1 MRYNPAPLTQAP
13 SAVQTSLSIQD
24 VFEQFNQ
31 SQSRLG
37 QFFDVPLDMLCCL
50 NRDGQFQA
58 VSFSWLQTLGWRAD
72 DLQGHYWGEWVHPQ
86 DLQTSLLQLNTLINQ
101 RSGRRQYRFD
111 CRFRHRDGS
120 YRWLAW
126 KLVPSSASRSGVYG
140 WVQDITEQ
148 KLAEPQGF
156 EHKDEFLQL
165 AETLRDVF
173 WIYDPVTNQQLY
185 VSPAYERVWGRS
197 CQSLYEDPA
206 SLQEAIHPDDRD
218 YVQSVMDETENALL
232 TGGGNGSV
240 CSDLEYRI
248 VRPDHEVRWIHDRSF
263 PLLDS
268 NGKIYR
274 FIGVAE
280 DITDRR
286 QTEQECDRLFAQIT
300 QQNQTLEQRIAQR
313 TAELRAIIDAIP
325 DQICVI
331 TRDQM
336 RIDYCNAA
344 FVEALEAPDRQSL
357 EGKTIYE
364 CFPPDEAEYSA
375 AQNHQ
380 VFSSGHPLQVEESLN
395 WGGQVH
401 HLDTT
406 KVPLH
411 TPQGEVYALVS
422 ASRNISAFKAAEAE
436 LRNSQAQFR
445 AIFEQAAVGISLVS
459 PDGKFLAVNQKF
471 CSLLGYSQAE
481 LGDMTFQEITDPHHL
496 EADLSQYHRLLNGE
510 IKAFSLEKCFI
521 RKDGGLQW
529 AALTVSGVYDEAG
542 QMKYDIGVLQD
553 ISDRKQGEQEVVKA
567 LAKERELNELKS
579 RVISMISHEY
589 RTPLTV
595 ILSSTEL
602 LERYGYDNPK
612 WNVARRR
619 VHFERIENSVTHLTE
634 LVNDVLFL
642 NRAEADRLDFNPAP
656 LDVVGFFKQLLPE
669 IRDAALNKVDRR
681 GSHPVKVFYPKGRP
695 VVCIDSR
702 LLRHIVS
709 NLFSNAVKY
718 SPEGDLIKIYVRC
731 VTDELQFV
739 IADQGIGI
747 PAAEQAGLF
756 DSFRRAA
763 NVGTIPGTGLGLSIV
778 KKCVDI
784 HQGQIK
790 VRSTANQGTRFS
802 VSLPSFRA

>member
-1 MRYNPAPLTQAP
+1 MGYQT
-13 SAVQTSLSIQD
+13 AVETSIQD

-31 SQSRLG
+31 SQARLG
-37 QFFDVPLDMLCCL
+37 QFFDVPLDLLCCL
-50 NRDGQFQA
+50 NRDGKFQS

-86 DLQTSLLQLNTLINQ
+86 DLQTSLLQLNTLVNQ
-101 RSGRRQYRFD
+101 RNGRRQYRFE

-126 KLVPSSASRSGVYG
+126 KLVPSSPSCSAVYG
-140 WVQDITEQ
+140 WIQDITQQ
-148 KLAEPQGF
+148 KLSQPQGF
-156 EHKDEFLQL
+156 EYKDEFLQL

-173 WIYDPVTNQQLY
+173 WIYDPIADKQLY

-197 CQSLYEDPA
+197 CKSLYQEPA
-206 SLQEAIHPDDRD
+206 SLQAAIHPDDRE
-218 YVQSVMDETENALL
+218 YVQAVLDDTENALL

-248 VRPDHEVRWIHDRSF
+248 VQPGGEIRWIHDRSF

-268 NGKIYR
+268 DGQLYR

-280 DITDRR
+280 DITERR
-286 QTEQECDRLFAQIT
+286 QAEQESDRLFAQIT

-331 TRDQM
+331 TRDDLC
-336 RIDYCNAA
+336 IDYCNTA
-344 FVEALEAPDRQSL
+344 FVEALEAGDRQAV
-357 EGKTIYE
+357 EGKPFSDF
-364 CFPPDEAEYSA
+364 FPEAQAEYA
-375 AQNHQ
+375 AEQNDQ
-380 VFSSGHPLQVEESLN
+380 VFTSGHPLQVEESLTL
-395 WGGQVH
+395 GTQLH
-401 HLDTT
+401 HLDTM
-406 KVPLH
+406 KVPLRDAE
-411 TPQGEVYALVS
+411 GDVYALVS
-422 ASRNISAFKAAEAE
+422 AARDISAFKATEAE
-436 LRNSQAQFR
+436 LRTSQARFR
-445 AIFEQAAVGISLVS
+445 AIFEQAAVGISLVT

-481 LGDMTFQEITDPHHL
+481 LMNMTFQQITDPHHL
-496 EADLSQYHRLLNGE
+496 EADLNQYHRLLNGE

-529 AALTVSGVYDEAG
+529 AALTVSGVYDESG
-542 QMKYDIGVLQD
+542 RMKYDIGVLQD

-595 ILSSTEL
+595 IYSSAEL
-602 LERYGYDNPK
+602 LERYGYSHPK
-612 WNVARRR
+612 WDDSRRG
-619 VHFERIENSVTHLTE
+619 VHFERIQNSVTHLTD

-669 IRDAALNKVDRR
+669 IRDAALDKEEKSGR
-681 GSHPVKVFYPKGRP
+681 HPVKVFYPKGRP
-695 VVCIDSR
+695 VVCVDSR
-702 LLRHIVS
+702 LLRHIVT

-718 SPEGDLIKIYVRC
+718 SPNRDMIKIYIRC
-731 VTDELQFV
+731 LQDELQFV

-747 PAAEQAGLF
+747 PLEEQAGLF
-756 DSFRRAA
+756 DSFRRAG

-784 HQGQIK
+784 HQGRIA
-790 VRSTANQGTRFS
+790 VRSRVDKGTRFS
-802 VSLPSFRA
+802 VSIPSFKV